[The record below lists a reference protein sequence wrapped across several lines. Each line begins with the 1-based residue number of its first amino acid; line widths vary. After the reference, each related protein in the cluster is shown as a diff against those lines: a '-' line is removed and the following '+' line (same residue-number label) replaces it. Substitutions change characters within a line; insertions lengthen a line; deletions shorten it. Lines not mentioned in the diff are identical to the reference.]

1 VDNASHWLVVTVNPV
16 AQNLG
21 KTSGATH
28 TTAISMVIG
37 PRSGVAGCTH
47 PGVELE
53 KARNPEIVGALP
65 GGSCSTTGNFFI
77 DDEVLRAGGVPDLD
91 E

>member
-1 VDNASHWLVVTVNPV
+1 
-16 AQNLG
+16 
-21 KTSGATH
+21 
-28 TTAISMVIG
+28 
-37 PRSGVAGCTH
+37 VAGSRH

-53 KARNPEIVGALP
+53 KARNLEIVRALP